1 MTRRIRSLVIA
12 LRVAYAAS
20 LGCFV
25 LAVVLAFAAAVTTVS
40 ENAGAVQL
48 VFELP
53 DDSPAMLPI
62 DWLALLAF
70 AFAALGAV
78 LTVLARVSAP
88 AELLDEH

>member
-1 MTRRIRSLVIA
+1 VTRRIRSLVTA

-25 LAVVLAFAAAVTTVS
+25 FAVVLAFAAAVTTVS
-40 ENAGAVQL
+40 ENAGAVQI

-62 DWLALLAF
+62 DWLTLLAF

-88 AELLDEH
+88 ADLLDHH